1 MQLHDLKPN
10 EGSKKSRKRVGR
22 GHASGSG
29 KTSGRG
35 IKGQNSRNGG
45 GVRLYHMGG
54 NLPFYRKLPFLRGEG
69 FSPLNRVRYA
79 EVNLDALHGFAAG
92 AEVTPEALAAA
103 GLLKDKNKPIK
114 IMGRGDVKV
123 ALKVKVHKV
132 TDGARQKI
140 EEAGGSVELIAMS

>member
-22 GHASGSG
+22 GHGSGSG

-35 IKGQNSRNGG
+35 IKGQNSRQGG

-54 NLPFYRKLPFLRGEG
+54 NLPFFRKLPFMRGEG

-79 EVNLDALHGFAAG
+79 EVNLDALHGYAAG
-92 AEVTPEALAAA
+92 AEVTPETLAEA
-103 GLLKDKNKPIK
+103 GVLKDKKKPIK
-114 IMGRGDVKV
+114 IMGRGDVNV
-123 ALKVKVHKV
+123 ALKIKVHKV

-140 EEAGGSVELIAMS
+140 EKAGGSVETIALA

>member
-1 MQLHDLKPN
+1 MKLNELKPAA
-10 EGSKKSRKRVGR
+10 GSTHARKRVGR

-103 GLLKDKNKPIK
+103 GLLKDKNRPIK
-114 IMGRGDVKV
+114 ILGRGDVHV

-140 EEAGGSVELIAMS
+140 EKAGGSVELIAMS

>member
-45 GVRLYHMGG
+45 GVRLYHQGG
-54 NLPFYRKLPFLRGEG
+54 NLPLFRKLPFLRGEG

-92 AEVTPEALAAA
+92 AEVTPEALAEA

-114 IMGRGDVKV
+114 LMGRGDVNV
-123 ALKVKVHKV
+123 ALRIKVHKV

-140 EEAGGSVELIAMS
+140 EKAGGSVETIALA

>member
-10 EGSKKSRKRVGR
+10 KGSKKLRKRVGR
-22 GHASGSG
+22 GHGSGSG

-45 GVRLYHMGG
+45 GVRLYHQGG
-54 NLPFYRKLPFLRGEG
+54 NLPLFRKLPFLRGEG

-92 AEVTPEALAAA
+92 AEVTPEALAEA

-114 IMGRGDVKV
+114 LMGRGDVNV
-123 ALKVKVHKV
+123 ALRIKVHKV

-140 EEAGGSVELIAMS
+140 EKAGGSVETIALA